1 MKARFRQLSQGLAAR
16 KYEAALVCI
25 IAFLVVAE
33 FATSA
38 STVKLVVDGKTCMIK
53 TQARTVAAV
62 LSENGV
68 SVKAF
73 DEVTPKLS
81 NQVREGATVRV
92 KHAVPLNLKINKKEI
107 ALRSTASTVSEALK
121 DFGLYLKPADK
132 IKPSGDTVI
141 TAGMT
146 VEVIPVTSKCE
157 VEKVATPFNT
167 VTKNDPT
174 LAYGKKKI
182 VTVGKTGLTM
192 KVSEVIYEGDRP
204 VRRQVKIQNIIA
216 LPQTQVVA
224 IGTKRRIASLVKSPI
239 YVTRGS
245 SRTISGNL
253 ITMRASAYAPNYGPG
268 VGSRCANGMKAGRG
282 VVAVDPRV
290 IPLGTR
296 LYIEGYGEAIAADT
310 GGAIKG
316 NRIDLCYNTPG
327 ECFKFGRQVV
337 KVHVLGK

>member
-1 MKARFRQLSQGLAAR
+1 
-16 KYEAALVCI
+16 
-25 IAFLVVAE
+25 
-33 FATSA
+33 
-38 STVKLVVDGKTCMIK
+38 
-53 TQARTVAAV
+53 
-62 LSENGV
+62 
-68 SVKAF
+68 
-73 DEVTPKLS
+73 
-81 NQVREGATVRV
+81 V

-107 ALRSTASTVSEALK
+107 ALRSAANTVAEALK

-132 IKPSGDTVI
+132 IKPSGDTMI
-141 TAGMT
+141 AAGMT
-146 VEVIPVTSKCE
+146 VEVIPVTTKCE

-182 VTVGKTGLTM
+182 VTVGKTGLAM
-192 KVSEVIYEGDRP
+192 KVSEVVYEGDRL
-204 VRRQVKIQNIIA
+204 VKRQVKLQNIIA

-224 IGTKRRIASLVKSPI
+224 VGTKRRIASLVKSPI

-245 SRTISGNL
+245 SRTVSGSL

-268 VGSRCANGMKAGRG
+268 VGSRCANGMRAGKG